1 MVDSFLDEIDTIDK
15 PSNKILRFFHDTLYD
30 IVSGDNSNQQIVRFQ
45 RICGVQLDGK
55 TTNKTLNIFFR
66 TASACGEEIFSLMPV
81 MIWFAYPLSHSF
93 LTNFVFLLLVGQIV
107 KDVFKLPRPS
117 SNGTGIFKLGDQH
130 FETEYGRL
138 YLGVHSVVDV
148 LAGLILGASLTVMLH
163 YFGDNYVDY
172 FIYYRVEGILVIAAA
187 TLTFLLFYPRP
198 RPWRAGFGTSAQ
210 ILGSWIGG
218 AVSMWYLQHVQPDLL
233 LIMQNNSFIEEY
245 SQQSSASAKSN
256 IVFEYHW
263 NFSRKSL
270 YILFVSLVLV
280 AISKFL
286 VKYVALKIFSFLA
299 EKVVFFRPHP
309 LEKTDS
315 LGNEVPV
322 SKAYSVEVPVDK
334 LRLPWLD
341 GRSPLPLIV
350 DVSRL
355 EKGTRDGQLEG
366 KRDGLSD
373 GFDEGYCEG
382 AIDGF
387 VVGLNVGKRDGLVG
401 RKVGFL
407 TGADK
412 KKTDPHFFT
421 KLGVIH
427 NPKYLYIGCSDS
439 RLPVHQIL
447 GLNEGD
453 VFVHRN
459 VGNLVP
465 SNDLNALSVV
475 EYAISNVGV
484 TDIIVTG
491 HYDCGAVRAATSRQ
505 DLGLLEHWLR
515 QIRDVHRLHKEYLDL
530 IEDEEKKHSSL
541 VELNVVE
548 QCLNLY
554 KTGAVQRAQIEVR
567 KNLLEKQA
575 LSPVSGFNIDHEV
588 YPRIHGLVFDPA
600 NGQLKKLKV
609 DFSRRIGSLEH
620 IYKLYD

>member
-1 MVDSFLDEIDTIDK
+1 MNITKKSLSAIK
-15 PSNKILRFFHDTLYD
+15 S
-30 IVSGDNSNQQIVRFQ
+30 VS
-45 RICGVQLDGK
+45 
-55 TTNKTLNIFFR
+55 LNR
-66 TASACGEEIFSLMPV
+66 V
-81 MIWFAYPLSHSF
+81 
-93 LTNFVFLLLVGQIV
+93 FVFHSRTVS
-107 KDVFKLPRPS
+107 FTS
-117 SNGTGIFKLGDQH
+117 STGC
-130 FETEYGRL
+130 RC
-138 YLGVHSVVDV
+138 
-148 LAGLILGASLTVMLH
+148 
-163 YFGDNYVDY
+163 
-172 FIYYRVEGILVIAAA
+172 
-187 TLTFLLFYPRP
+187 
-198 RPWRAGFGTSAQ
+198 
-210 ILGSWIGG
+210 GG
-218 AVSMWYLQHVQPDLL
+218 AYCIRSARTSQHLTKCNLSSFSDGNNDSNVQQL
-233 LIMQNNSFIEEY
+233 LINNR
-245 SQQSSASAKSN
+245 N
-256 IVFEYHW
+256 WV
-263 NFSRKSL
+263 R
-270 YILFVSLVLV
+270 
-280 AISKFL
+280 
-286 VKYVALKIFSFLA
+286 
-299 EKVVFFRPHP
+299 
-309 LEKTDS
+309 
-315 LGNEVPV
+315 
-322 SKAYSVEVPVDK
+322 
-334 LRLPWLD
+334 
-341 GRSPLPLIV
+341 
-350 DVSRL
+350 
-355 EKGTRDGQLEG
+355 
-366 KRDGLSD
+366 
-373 GFDEGYCEG
+373 
-382 AIDGF
+382 
-387 VVGLNVGKRDGLVG
+387 
-401 RKVGFL
+401 
-407 TGADK
+407 DK